1 MELQESFLKK
11 RKISLATGV
20 LINLLGGVAYAW
32 SVFVLPLHEKYG
44 WSMSALSLAYTM
56 SAMTSML
63 GNIFIVPWARK
74 NLTMKKIILLGGLSY
89 GLGVALSGFAPNIW
103 LFYLTFGVM
112 NGLGNA
118 LYYPCLI
125 SYSQQIFPEKS
136 GFSSGMVTA
145 GYGMGAVVWAS
156 VANWLYHKTGDIS
169 MALLI
174 LGVLFLIGICSLS
187 RLIFE
192 VPEGFGDFVRSRQS
206 GTGEKKKPA
215 AISLQEKPRGEML
228 KDPMFYSFYI
238 CIIAGI
244 LCGTMV
250 VSHGSPFVQTQLGMT
265 AEAAAAIVSVFSL
278 ANMAG
283 RFAWGTVSDRI
294 GRLNTTKLLY
304 CCMVAG
310 MAGMFLFHVTVPFV
324 ASMVLVMFCYG
335 GLASLMAPL
344 TSNLF
349 GAKYI
354 TENYGIVFTV
364 YGISSLIAT
373 PLAAKI
379 LENTGVYDTAFLVG
393 LGFAAV
399 GLLCNLIVAA
409 KEKKLR
415 KAQNA

>member
-1 MELQESFLKK
+1 
-11 RKISLATGV
+11 
-20 LINLLGGVAYAW
+20 
-32 SVFVLPLHEKYG
+32 
-44 WSMSALSLAYTM
+44 
-56 SAMTSML
+56 
-63 GNIFIVPWARK
+63 
-74 NLTMKKIILLGGLSY
+74 
-89 GLGVALSGFAPNIW
+89 
-103 LFYLTFGVM
+103 
-112 NGLGNA
+112 
-118 LYYPCLI
+118 LI
-125 SYSQQIFPEKS
+125 SYSQQIYPERS

-174 LGVLFLIGICSLS
+174 LGVVFLIGICGLS

-192 VPEGFGDFVRSRQS
+192 VPEGFADYMRGN
-206 GTGEKKKPA
+206 GTAGGNEAKA
-215 AISLQEKPRGEML
+215 APTSLQEKPRAEML
-228 KDPMFYSFYI
+228 KDPLFYAFYI

-250 VSHGSPFVQTQLGMT
+250 VSHGSPIVQTQLGMG
-265 AEAAAAIVSVFSL
+265 AEAAAVIVSVFSL

-283 RFAWGTVSDRI
+283 RFAWGTISDRL
-294 GRLNTTKLLY
+294 GRLNTTKILY
-304 CCMVAG
+304 VCMVAG

-379 LENTGVYDTAFLVG
+379 LETTGVYDMAFLVG

-399 GLLCNLIVAA
+399 GLVCNLIVAV

-415 KAQNA
+415 KA

>member
-1 MELQESFLKK
+1 
-11 RKISLATGV
+11 
-20 LINLLGGVAYAW
+20 
-32 SVFVLPLHEKYG
+32 
-44 WSMSALSLAYTM
+44 MSALSLAYTM

-74 NLTMKKIILLGGLSY
+74 NLTMKQIVLLGGLSY
-89 GLGVALSGFAPNIW
+89 GSGVALSGFAPNIW
-103 LFYLTFGVM
+103 LFYLTFGIM

-125 SYSQQIFPEKS
+125 SYSQQIYPERS

-174 LGVLFLIGICSLS
+174 LGVVFLIGICGLS

-192 VPEGFGDFVRSRQS
+192 VPEGFADYVRGNGSAGGS
-206 GTGEKKKPA
+206 EAKA
-215 AISLQEKPRGEML
+215 APTSLQEKPRAEML
-228 KDPMFYSFYI
+228 KDPLFYAFYI

-250 VSHGSPFVQTQLGMT
+250 VSHGSPIVQTQLGMG
-265 AEAAAAIVSVFSL
+265 AEAAAVIVSVFSL

-283 RFAWGTVSDRI
+283 RFAWGTISDRL
-294 GRLNTTKLLY
+294 GRLNTTKILY
-304 CCMVAG
+304 VCMVAG

-379 LENTGVYDTAFLVG
+379 LETTGVYDMAFLVG

-399 GLLCNLIVAA
+399 GLICNLIVAV

-415 KAQNA
+415 KA

>member
-1 MELQESFLKK
+1 MELHESFERK
-11 RKISLATGV
+11 RKISLAAGV
-20 LINLLGGVAYAW
+20 MVNLLGGVAYAW
-32 SVFVLPLHEKYG
+32 SVFVLPLHEKYA

-74 NLTMKKIILLGGLSY
+74 NLTMKQIILVGGLIY
-89 GLGVALSGFAPNIW
+89 GSGVALSGFAPNIW
-103 LFYLTFGVM
+103 LFYLTFGIM

-125 SYSQQIFPEKS
+125 SYSQQIFPERS

-156 VANWLYHKTGDIS
+156 VANCLYHKTGDIS

-174 LGVLFLIGICSLS
+174 LGIIFLIGICSLS

-192 VPEGFGDFVRSRQS
+192 VPEGFADYMRGKGGMGGSE
-206 GTGEKKKPA
+206 TKAAPA
-215 AISLQEKPRGEML
+215 SLQEKPRAEML
-228 KDPMFYSFYI
+228 KDPLFYAFYI

-250 VSHGSPFVQTQLGMT
+250 VSHGSPIVQTQLGMG

-283 RFAWGTVSDRI
+283 RFAWGTISDRL
-294 GRLNTTKLLY
+294 GRLNTTKILY
-304 CCMVAG
+304 VCMVAG

-324 ASMVLVMFCYG
+324 VSMVLVMFCYG

-354 TENYGIVFTV
+354 TENYGIAFTV

-379 LENTGVYDTAFLVG
+379 LEVTGVYDTAFLVG

-399 GLLCNLIVAA
+399 GLICNLIVAV

-415 KAQNA
+415 KA

>member
-1 MELQESFLKK
+1 MELQESFINK
-11 RKISLATGV
+11 RRIRLAAGV
-20 LINLLGGVAYAW
+20 MINLLGGVAYAW
-32 SVFVLPLHEKYG
+32 SVFVLPMHEKYG

-74 NLTMKKIILLGGLSY
+74 NLTMKQIVLLGGLSY
-89 GLGVALSGFAPNIW
+89 GSGVALSGFAPNIW
-103 LFYLTFGVM
+103 LFYLTFGIM
-112 NGLGNA
+112 YGLGNA

-125 SYSQQIFPEKS
+125 SYSQQIFPERS

-174 LGVLFLIGICSLS
+174 LGVIFLIGICSLS
-187 RLIFE
+187 RLIYE
-192 VPEGFGDFVRSRQS
+192 VPGGFSDYVRGKRNS
-206 GTGEKKKPA
+206 GESAKKPA
-215 AISLQEKPRGEML
+215 AVSLQEKPRAEML
-228 KDPMFYSFYI
+228 KDPMFYAFYI

-250 VSHGSPFVQTQLGMT
+250 VSHGSPIVQTQLGMT

-283 RFAWGTVSDRI
+283 RFAWGTISDKI
-294 GRLNTTKLLY
+294 GRLPATRILY
-304 CCMVAG
+304 ICMVSG

-379 LENTGVYDTAFLVG
+379 LEATGVYDTAFLVG
-393 LGFAAV
+393 LSFAAV
-399 GLLCNLIVAA
+399 GLICNLIVSA

-415 KAQNA
+415 RG